1 MKKQIYTLI
10 GLIFMAFSTT
20 AQTDVISSYFSEYDD
35 RDDVL
40 TIKLSGKAFE
50 LAGQI
55 EVEEEELKEYKEM
68 MSQITGLRVIVDEND
83 GSAMQTAKTAEKRLP
98 SNFEELI
105 SIKEKDSQF
114 KLFIDE
120 ESGTVRELIGIAGKE
135 KTFVIMSL
143 VGNMKMSD
151 VGQMTQQLAQV
162 GSSAFAEIEDM
173 SSEIKVFPNPVDK
186 NGTLQVKFSE
196 GLANSKVRVFNSSGI
211 EVKAFTAKG
220 GMNSIDISG
229 LEKGGYVINA
239 EKSDKEVTGKFIIQ

>member
-20 AQTDVISSYFSEYDD
+20 AQTDVISSYFSEYEN
-35 RDDVL
+35 RDDVT

-55 EVEEEELKEYKEM
+55 EVDEEELKEYKSM
-68 MSQITGLRVIVDEND
+68 MAQITGLRIIVDEND
-83 GSAMQTAKTAEKRLP
+83 NSAMQTAKSAEKRLP

-105 SIKEKDSQF
+105 SFKEKNSQF

-135 KTFVIMSL
+135 GTFAIMSL
-143 VGNMKMSD
+143 IGNMKMSD
-151 VGQMTQQLAQV
+151 IGQMTQQLAQV

-173 SSEIKVFPNPVDK
+173 SSEIKVFPNPVEK
-186 NGTLQVKFSE
+186 NGSLKVKFSE
-196 GLANSKVRVFNSSGI
+196 SLAQSKVRIYNSAGT
-211 EVKAFTAKG
+211 EVKAFTAKS
-220 GMNSIDISG
+220 GMNSIDIAG
-229 LEKGGYVINA
+229 LEKGVYVIKA
-239 EKSDKEVTGKFIIQ
+239 DKGDREVSGKFIIQ